1 MTKEEAIQL
10 ENRCDK
16 IMSGYLGEECVVCLA
31 LSGRLKIMF
40 NEGDYVTW
48 NMNANNP
55 AYINYRGFYRD
66 LQKYVNSIKK
76 CISDNFDIFDQLI
89 YSYEHRKEL
98 EDT

>member
-16 IMSGYLGEECVVCLA
+16 IMSQYLGEECIVCLA

-48 NMNANNP
+48 NMDTNNP

-66 LQKYVNSIKK
+66 LQKYVKSIKT